1 MMDRRLIEGG
11 MEEREQVCGAD
22 CGGRAGSTAA
32 GDRRAKPEELTL
44 ADFPARFH
52 FSNASLKGGT
62 SKCGK
67 VSGLRHRPSDFVC
80 RKTKR
85 KSVLNFF
92 FRNKV

>member
-52 FSNASLKGGT
+52 FSNASEALRNA
-62 SKCGK
+62 GK
-67 VSGLRHRPSDFVC
+67 LAGYVTVPRISC
-80 RKTKR
+80 IEKR
-85 KSVLNFF
+85 SENQS
-92 FRNKV
+92 